1 MRSASQPLQL
11 LTPLKKVSGL
21 SPGDHFPLKSS
32 PTLCLTECR
41 IHSLSSTAPSSRIL
55 DSTLSSCPSQ
65 YVFPL
70 FSNSQN
76 ATKYLYRLGAKEQ
89 LKVQQVS
96 TMVGGP

>member
-11 LTPLKKVSGL
+11 LTPLKRHPNPISFFSGL
-21 SPGDHFPLKSS
+21 SPSLTS
-32 PTLCLTECR
+32 CLTECR
-41 IHSLSSTAPSSRIL
+41 IHSLSSTAPSTRIL

-65 YVFPL
+65 CVFPL
-70 FSNSQN
+70 FSNSQS